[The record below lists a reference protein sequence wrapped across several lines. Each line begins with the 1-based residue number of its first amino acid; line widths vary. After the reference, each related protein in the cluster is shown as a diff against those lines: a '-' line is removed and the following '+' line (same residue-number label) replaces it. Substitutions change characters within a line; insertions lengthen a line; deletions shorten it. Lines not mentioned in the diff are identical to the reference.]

1 MTATPD
7 APNAVQNPQRHATS
21 HRFARNAV
29 ITVGLLA
36 VLMVIFWMYYQRE
49 RAVNAAA
56 QTRFNSR
63 VLGDELR
70 QSSDELTR
78 MARSYAI
85 TGDTVYRKRYYEIL
99 AIREGKL
106 PRPLSYSAAGWQL
119 RQPARAATSG
129 DVQRQGALIDI
140 MRGAGFTDGE
150 FGTINKAKAISDS
163 LTNTEFRAMQLASRG
178 EADRRRAI
186 EMLFDS
192 DYSSAK
198 AAIME
203 SIDDFLVA
211 VDERTLAAVDRATG
225 MANMMRLIFVAVG
238 ILLLFALARTYAAL
252 RGTMGGSVIA
262 VHRRIAAL
270 GSGNAP
276 ATDAEKGP
284 ANSVLGW
291 LSEADARLADNTRE
305 RARSEERMRA
315 VVESALDC
323 IISMNAEGCII
334 EFNPAAEKTLGY
346 KREDVIGK
354 SLAEIIIPPRFRAAH
369 GEGLRRVLSTGVGK
383 ILGQRIELPAL
394 CADGGEVL
402 VELAITRLGSETPPV
417 FTGFLRDISER
428 KRGEKRLHEQASLL
442 DHAQDAIIVRD
453 LDDRVMY
460 WNKGA
465 ERLYGWT
472 AAEAMGRSV
481 VALFFRDPAPF
492 RAATAHVMKEGQWLG
507 ELQKFVKNGSMRT
520 VESRWTLVRDG
531 DGNPTSVMLI
541 DTDVTEKKNL
551 EQQFFRAQ
559 RMESIG
565 TLAGGIAHDL
575 NNVLA
580 PIMMSVDLLRQTVT
594 APDDRELLD
603 NIAVSSRRGA
613 DMVAQVLS
621 FARGMDGRRI
631 QVRAKHL
638 IGDAEKLVTDTFP
651 KNIAIKTLVRPD
663 LWTIVGDPTQ
673 LHQVM
678 VNLCVNARDAMPDGG
693 HISITAENE
702 AIVNGD
708 GAATGTPSGNYV
720 RIEVEDTGAG
730 MSSDV
735 LARIFDPFFT
745 TKDIGK
751 GTGLGLSTSLGIVT
765 SHGGSIR
772 VDSEIGRGTR
782 FRILLPAQAGG
793 IVEESVMSKPEIAR
807 GKGELVLIVDD
818 EASIRQITA
827 QTLEAFGYRALV
839 AGDGAEAIAVYAQH
853 QHEIAVVITDM
864 MMPVLDGPSMIQV
877 LQRIKPNVRII
888 AVSGGTANRAQ
899 AGDAAKAVKHYLAKP
914 FTAETLLSALQV
926 VLSER

>member
-7 APNAVQNPQRHATS
+7 APNAVQNPQRDRTS

-29 ITVGLLA
+29 ATGALLV
-36 VLMVIFWMYYQRE
+36 VLMAIFWLYVRSE
-49 RAVNAAA
+49 GAVDVAA
-56 QTRFNSR
+56 QTRLNSR
-63 VLGDELR
+63 ILGEELR

-85 TGDTVYRKRYYEIL
+85 TGDTVYQKRYYDIL

-106 PRPLSYSAAGWQL
+106 PRPLSYSGSGWQL
-119 RQPARAATSG
+119 EQPPRTGKSG
-129 DVQRQGALIDI
+129 EVQRQGALMDI
-140 MRGAGFTDGE
+140 MRGAGFTEQE

-163 LTNTEFRAMQLASRG
+163 LTNTEFRAMQLVPRG
-178 EADRRRAI
+178 GADRGRAI
-186 EMLFDS
+186 DMLFD
-192 DYSSAK
+192 DNYSSSK
-198 AAIME
+198 GAIMG
-203 SIDDFLVA
+203 SIDDFLRA
-211 VDERTLAAVDRATG
+211 VDARTLAAVDRAQSRATTT
-225 MANMMRLIFVAVG
+225 RFIFIAVG
-238 ILLLFALARTYAAL
+238 VLLLVSLWRTYAAL

-270 GSGNAP
+270 GSGDAP
-276 ATDAEKGP
+276 AAFEGKGP
-284 ANSVLGW
+284 ADSVLGW
-291 LSEADARLADNTRE
+291 LSEADARLAYNTRE
-305 RARSEERMRA
+305 RARVEERMRA

-323 IISMNAEGCII
+323 IISMDAEGCVI

-369 GEGLRRVLSTGVGK
+369 DEGLRRVLSTGVGK
-383 ILGQRIELPAL
+383 ILGKRIELPAL
-394 CADGGEVL
+394 RADGGEVL

-417 FTGFLRDISER
+417 FTGFMRDISER
-428 KRGEKRLHEQASLL
+428 KRGEERLREQASLL
-442 DHAQDAIIVRD
+442 DHAQDAIIVRG
-453 LDDRVMY
+453 LDERVTY

-465 ERLYGWT
+465 ERLYGWS
-472 AAEAMGRSV
+472 AAEAMGQSV
-481 VALFFRDPAPF
+481 VTLFFKDPAPF
-492 RAATAHVMKEGQWLG
+492 HAASAHVMKEGQWLG

-531 DGNPTSVMLI
+531 DGAPMSVMLI
-541 DTDVTEKKNL
+541 DTDITEKKSL
-551 EQQFFRAQ
+551 EAQFFRAQ

-580 PIMMSVDLLRQTVT
+580 PIMMSIDLLKQSVT
-594 APDDRELLD
+594 APDDQELLD
-603 NIAVSSRRGA
+603 TIAVSSRRGA

-621 FARGMDGRRI
+621 FARGMGGRRI
-631 QVRAKHL
+631 QVKARNL
-638 IGDAEKLVTDTFP
+638 IADAEKLVTDTFP
-651 KNIAIKTLVRPD
+651 KNIAIKTLVQPD

-678 VNLCVNARDAMPDGG
+678 VNLCVNARDAMPHGG
-693 HISITAENE
+693 QISITAEND
-702 AIVNGD
+702 ALTNSD
-708 GAATGTPSGNYV
+708 GPPPGNYV
-720 RIEVEDTGAG
+720 RIDVADTGHG
-730 MSSDV
+730 MAPTV

-765 SHGGSIR
+765 SHGGALR
-772 VDSEIGRGTR
+772 VESHVGKGTR
-782 FRILLPAQAGG
+782 FRILLPAQADA
-793 IVEESVMSKPEIAR
+793 VREEFPAVKPKLAR
-807 GKGELVLIVDD
+807 GNGEMVLIVDD
-818 EASIRQITA
+818 EAAIRQITA
-827 QTLEAFGYRALV
+827 QTLDAFGYRALI
-839 AGDGAEAIAVYAQH
+839 ANDGAEGIAVYSRNQRD
-853 QHEIAVVITDM
+853 IALVITDM

-877 LQRIKPNVRII
+877 LLRMNPKVRII

-899 AGDAAKAVKHYLAKP
+899 AGDAEKNVKRYLAKP
-914 FTAETLLSALQV
+914 FTAEMLLEAIQG

>member
-7 APNAVQNPQRHATS
+7 APNAVQNPQRNRTS

-29 ITVGLLA
+29 ATGGLLV
-36 VLMVIFWMYYQRE
+36 VLMAIFWLYVRRE
-49 RAVNAAA
+49 SAVDAAA
-56 QTRFNSR
+56 QTRLNSR
-63 VLGDELR
+63 VLGEELR

-85 TGDTVYRKRYYEIL
+85 TGDTVYQKRYYDIL

-106 PRPLSYSAAGWQL
+106 PRPLSYSGSGWQL
-119 RQPARAATSG
+119 ERPPRGTSG
-129 DVQRQGALIDI
+129 EVQRQGALMDI
-140 MRGAGFTDGE
+140 MRGAGFTEQE

-163 LTNTEFRAMQLASRG
+163 LTNTEFRAMQLVPRG
-178 EADRRRAI
+178 GADRGRAI
-186 EMLFDS
+186 DMLFD
-192 DYSSAK
+192 DNYRSSK
-198 AAIME
+198 AAIMG
-203 SIDDFLVA
+203 SIDDFLRA
-211 VDERTLAAVDRATG
+211 VDARTFAAVDRAQSRATTT
-225 MANMMRLIFVAVG
+225 RFIFIAVG
-238 ILLLFALARTYAAL
+238 ILLLVSLWRTYSAL

-270 GSGNAP
+270 GSGDAAP
-276 ATDAEKGP
+276 AFEEKGP
-284 ANSVLGW
+284 ADSVLGW
-291 LSEADARLADNTRE
+291 LSEADARLAENTRE

-323 IISMNAEGCII
+323 IISMDAEGCII

-354 SLAEIIIPPRFRAAH
+354 SLAEVIIPPRFRAAH

-383 ILGQRIELPAL
+383 ILGKRIELPAL
-394 CADGGEVL
+394 RADGGEVL

-428 KRGEKRLHEQASLL
+428 KRVEARLREQASLL

-453 LDDRVMY
+453 LNERVTY

-472 AAEAMGRSV
+472 AAEAIGRSI
-481 VALFFRDPAPF
+481 VALFFKDPTPF
-492 RAATAHVMKEGQWLG
+492 RAASAHVMKEGQWLG
-507 ELQKFVKNGSMRT
+507 ELQKFVKSGSTRT

-541 DTDVTEKKNL
+541 DTDISEKKNL

-580 PIMMSVDLLRQTVT
+580 PIMMSIDLLKQTVT
-594 APDDRELLD
+594 APDDQELLD
-603 NIAVSSRRGA
+603 TIAVSSRRGA

-621 FARGMDGRRI
+621 FARGMGGRRI

-651 KNIAIKTLVRPD
+651 KNIAIKTLVRPE

-673 LHQVM
+673 LNQVM
-678 VNLCVNARDAMPDGG
+678 VNLCVNARDAMPNGG
-693 HISITAENE
+693 QISITAEN
-702 AIVNGD
+702 ATIVDGD
-708 GAATGTPSGNYV
+708 GAASGISAGTYV

-735 LARIFDPFFT
+735 MARIFDPFFT

-772 VDSEIGRGTR
+772 VDSQVGRGTR
-782 FRILLPAQAGG
+782 FRIFLPAQPGG
-793 IVEESVMSKPEIAR
+793 VADESAEAKPELAR
-807 GKGELVLIVDD
+807 GNGELVLIVDD
-818 EASIRQITA
+818 EASIRQMTA

-853 QHEIAVVITDM
+853 QRDIAVVITDM
-864 MMPVLDGPSMIQV
+864 MMPVLDGPSMMQV
-877 LQRIKPNVRII
+877 LLRINPAIRII

-899 AGDAAKAVKHYLAKP
+899 AGDAAKAVKRFLAKP
-914 FTAETLLSALQV
+914 FTAETLLGTLQG

>member
-1 MTATPD
+1 M
-7 APNAVQNPQRHATS
+7 
-21 HRFARNAV
+21 
-29 ITVGLLA
+29 
-36 VLMVIFWMYYQRE
+36 
-49 RAVNAAA
+49 
-56 QTRFNSR
+56 
-63 VLGDELR
+63 
-70 QSSDELTR
+70 
-78 MARSYAI
+78 
-85 TGDTVYRKRYYEIL
+85 
-99 AIREGKL
+99 
-106 PRPLSYSAAGWQL
+106 
-119 RQPARAATSG
+119 
-129 DVQRQGALIDI
+129 DI
-140 MRGAGFTDGE
+140 MRGAGFTDEE

-186 EMLFDS
+186 DMLFDS
-192 DYSSAK
+192 NYSSAK

-211 VDERTLAAVDRATG
+211 VDGRTLAAVDRAKG
-225 MANMMRLIFVAVG
+225 MANTMRLIFVAVG
-238 ILLLFALARTYAAL
+238 ILLLLALARTYAAL

-276 ATDAEKGP
+276 TTDAEKGP
-284 ANSVLGW
+284 ADSVLGW
-291 LSEADARLADNTRE
+291 LSEADARLAENTRE
-305 RARSEERMRA
+305 RARSEDRIRA

-323 IISMNAEGCII
+323 IISMDAEGRII

-354 SLAEIIIPPRFRAAH
+354 GLAEVIIPSRFRAAH

-383 ILGQRIELPAL
+383 ILGQRVELPAL

-417 FTGFLRDISER
+417 FTGFMRDISER
-428 KRGEKRLHEQASLL
+428 KRGEERLREQASLL

-453 LDDRVMY
+453 LDERVTY

-481 VALFFRDPAPF
+481 VALFFKDAAPF
-492 RAATAHVMKEGQWLG
+492 RAASAHVVKDGQWLG

-531 DGNPTSVMLI
+531 DGNPKSVMLI
-541 DTDVTEKKNL
+541 DTDVTERKNL

-580 PIMMSVDLLRQTVT
+580 PIMMSIDLLRQTVT
-594 APDDRELLD
+594 APDDQELLD

-631 QVRAKHL
+631 QVKAKHL
-638 IGDAEKLVTDTFP
+638 IRDAEKLVTDTFP
-651 KNIAIKTLVRPD
+651 KNIAIKTLVQPD

-693 HISITAENE
+693 QISITAENE

-708 GAATGTPSGNYV
+708 GAAGGTPSGNYV
-720 RIEVEDTGAG
+720 RIDVADSGEG
-730 MSSDV
+730 MGPSV
-735 LARIFDPFFT
+735 MARIFDPFFT

-765 SHGGSIR
+765 GHGGSLR
-772 VDSEIGRGTR
+772 VDSRVGEGTR
-782 FRILLPAQAGG
+782 FRILLPAQPGG
-793 IVEESVMSKPEIAR
+793 VHEETAVAKPDLAR
-807 GKGELVLIVDD
+807 GNGELVLIVDD
-818 EASIRQITA
+818 EVSIRQMTA
-827 QTLEAFGYRALV
+827 QTLQAFGYRTMIA
-839 AGDGAEAIAVYAQH
+839 ADGAEAIAVYSKH
-853 QHEIAVVITDM
+853 QRDIAVVISDM
-864 MMPVLDGPSMIQV
+864 MMPVLDGPSMMQV
-877 LQRIKPNVRII
+877 LLRMNPTVRII

-899 AGDAAKAVKHYLAKP
+899 TGDAAKAVKRYLAKP
-914 FTAETLLSALQV
+914 FTAETLLATLQE
-926 VLSER
+926 VLGER